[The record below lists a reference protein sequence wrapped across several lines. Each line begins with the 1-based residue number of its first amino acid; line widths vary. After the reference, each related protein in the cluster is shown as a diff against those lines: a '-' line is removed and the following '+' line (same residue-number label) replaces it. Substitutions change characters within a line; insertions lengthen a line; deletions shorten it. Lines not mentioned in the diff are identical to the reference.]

1 MRRITMP
8 IGALMELI
16 NRRMRMMITIV
27 MMRMMMKT
35 MMEIRSQL
43 LDMCRL

>member
-1 MRRITMP
+1 MP